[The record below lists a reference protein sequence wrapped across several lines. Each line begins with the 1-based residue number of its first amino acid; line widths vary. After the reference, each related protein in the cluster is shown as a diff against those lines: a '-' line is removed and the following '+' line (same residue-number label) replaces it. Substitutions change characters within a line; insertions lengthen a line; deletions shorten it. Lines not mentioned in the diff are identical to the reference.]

1 MNLRKNKWL
10 KKDYQEL
17 TNYLQTLKEEKFLE
31 FTQKIVSSHYIMLG
45 IKIPL
50 LRKMAKEIA
59 KGDIQ
64 SFLAILEN
72 KYYEEIMLKGFV
84 IAYITDLT
92 LLKEEI
98 REFIP
103 LIDNWAICDSFG
115 NSLKIINQNKKEF
128 FKFIKPLLKRK
139 EEYIVRFSIVLLIY
153 YYVEEKY
160 LKEIFNICLSNNN
173 NKYYVNMALAWLLCE
188 CFIKYPDETKEF
200 LKNNKIN
207 DFVLKKTISKI
218 NDSYQVKKE
227 NKLKLADFV

>member
-1 MNLRKNKWL
+1 M
-10 KKDYQEL
+10 
-17 TNYLQTLKEEKFLE
+17 
-31 FTQKIVSSHYIMLG
+31 IG

-64 SFLAILEN
+64 SFLTILEN

-84 IAYITDLT
+84 IAYITDLS

-98 REFIP
+98 REFIF

-128 FKFIKPLLKRK
+128 FKFIKPLLKSK

-160 LKEIFNICLSNNN
+160 LKEIFNICLNNNN

>member
-17 TNYLQTLKEEKFLE
+17 TSYLQTLKDEKFLE
-31 FTQKIVSSHYIMLG
+31 FTQKIVSSHYIMIG

-64 SFLAILEN
+64 SFLTILEN

-84 IAYITDLT
+84 IAYITDLS

-98 REFIP
+98 REFIF

-128 FKFIKPLLKRK
+128 FKFIKPLLKSK

-160 LKEIFNICLSNNN
+160 LKEIFNICLNNNN